1 MKFYQ
6 RIAAFLAAAM
16 LAVATCAIPAH
27 ADTADDL
34 AAAQARLEELGA
46 QLNSLQTTLA
56 EQGAQLEDTQYQIDQ
71 KQGEI
76 DQTTADLAEA
86 RAVLSDRLR
95 SDYKVGA
102 VTFLDVLLQA
112 TDFSD
117 LVSRI
122 HYMDSIAKADADAI
136 SAVRDLEAQLADQ
149 MEELEAREQELEAT
163 LAATQEQVDAYA
175 ATVAEAQEYYNSLD
189 AKLQEELAAQAAAEA
204 AAEQAAM
211 QAAIE
216 AAENGN
222 EGAASQTEEPSQ
234 NEQGNEG
241 SGDNGGSNQ
250 GGSQGGQTT
259 PTGPSRQE
267 GGGLAT
273 AYDCIGCPYVWGA
286 AGPDSFDCSGLICFC
301 YGWGRGRTTYSMIS
315 SLQADGR
322 WVTSMS
328 QLKVGDLIFP
338 SAGHVGIYVGNGQML
353 HAPHP
358 GTSVCIAQVY
368 SFYGG
373 GTF

>member
-149 MEELEAREQELEAT
+149 MEELEAREVPEELEVRRGVANRLT
-163 LAATQEQVDAYA
+163 KTHHIRTDTGIDITFPAELPGRPGYIEFDRDAEGRLVITMRHIA
-175 ATVAEAQEYYNSLD
+175 R
-189 AKLQEELAAQAAAEA
+189 
-204 AAEQAAM
+204 
-211 QAAIE
+211 IE
-216 AAENGN
+216 N
-222 EGAASQTEEPSQ
+222 
-234 NEQGNEG
+234 
-241 SGDNGGSNQ
+241 
-250 GGSQGGQTT
+250 
-259 PTGPSRQE
+259 R
-267 GGGLAT
+267 
-273 AYDCIGCPYVWGA
+273 
-286 AGPDSFDCSGLICFC
+286 
-301 YGWGRGRTTYSMIS
+301 
-315 SLQADGR
+315 
-322 WVTSMS
+322 
-328 QLKVGDLIFP
+328 
-338 SAGHVGIYVGNGQML
+338 
-353 HAPHP
+353 
-358 GTSVCIAQVY
+358 
-368 SFYGG
+368 
-373 GTF
+373 